1 MKASH
6 VAALLAISCLGG
18 ITAFPDHGRADD
30 ILIEATGQ
38 TTWKAGGSQ
47 SDGPDNPLIVLAK
60 KDDVLE
66 IKALAGPHGF
76 ATLNKKGNES
86 PAVEP
91 KFVVACGETPDTKP
105 DAVFLETECS
115 RIRQTTF
122 REHEAESVGQVPE
135 RYPFL
140 VCHPS
145 VGYVGHDL
153 TEAVAQSVYRA
164 MRSTRTI
171 IGITIRAWLATTF
184 YRCGGDQVQSRSR
197 GR

>member
-18 ITAFPDHGRADD
+18 ITTFPDHGRADD

-91 KFVVACGETPDTKP
+91 KFVVACGEIPDTKP

-115 RIRQTTF
+115 RFGKQLF
-122 REHEAESVGQVPE
+122 ANMKLKVLDK
-135 RYPFL
+135 F
-140 VCHPS
+140 
-145 VGYVGHDL
+145 
-153 TEAVAQSVYRA
+153 QSDIHFWCVIHWSG
-164 MRSTRTI
+164 MW
-171 IGITIRAWLATTF
+171 GTIRP
-184 YRCGGDQVQSRSR
+184 RP
-197 GR
+197 

>member
-76 ATLNKKGNES
+76 ATLNKKGNEF
-86 PAVEP
+86 P
-91 KFVVACGETPDTKP
+91 
-105 DAVFLETECS
+105 
-115 RIRQTTF
+115 Q
-122 REHEAESVGQVPE
+122 
-135 RYPFL
+135 
-140 VCHPS
+140 
-145 VGYVGHDL
+145 
-153 TEAVAQSVYRA
+153 
-164 MRSTRTI
+164 
-171 IGITIRAWLATTF
+171 
-184 YRCGGDQVQSRSR
+184 
-197 GR
+197 